1 MSPPHAHHRGQS
13 GVTLL
18 EMALAVLL
26 IGISLLSLIGLL
38 YAILVSSAT
47 HQEKIRTGNR
57 ASEIAERIDEMIYIP
72 CPGAG
77 GTNLY
82 QGALDHSPDRKYD
95 ESITDVSFLVSGS
108 ASSPSWSAGCP
119 GTDQGAQRV
128 TVRVDS
134 RLQSG
139 TNSDLV
145 FIKRDMTC
153 PDGIAGGEC

>member
-1 MSPPHAHHRGQS
+1 MSSPHAHHRGQS

-95 ESITDVSFLVSGS
+95 
-108 ASSPSWSAGCP
+108 
-119 GTDQGAQRV
+119 
-128 TVRVDS
+128 
-134 RLQSG
+134 
-139 TNSDLV
+139 
-145 FIKRDMTC
+145 
-153 PDGIAGGEC
+153 